1 MLDYELSEK
10 ITKAVD
16 DLDCPTVHVMLE
28 QAELTYVRQVLSD
41 AHFTL
46 RYVKKQ
52 LLEGQTIRA
61 YNALQGVKALR

>member
-1 MLDYELSEK
+1 MLDFELTEK

-16 DLDCPTVHVMLE
+16 DLDCPTVHLMLDT
-28 QAELTYVRQVLSD
+28 AELLYVRQVLDD

-52 LLEGQTIRA
+52 LLEGQTIKA
-61 YNALQGVKALR
+61 YNALQGVRALR